1 MYTITSKDSQ
11 ILKKLRHLFKIKLLI
26 LTSNEI
32 TEIVFNS
39 EQYILEEL
47 LNLKQT
53 GLFDSVSYIKEED
66 E

>member
-1 MYTITSKDSQ
+1 MYTITSKDPQ

-39 EQYILEEL
+39 EHYILEEL

-53 GLFDSVSYIKEED
+53 GLFDSVSYMED